1 MEQDIA
7 SFIRNQPT
15 KTFAKNEVLLQQ
27 GEKPQAIYAVRSGL
41 IKISDISI
49 DGYEQMLWLAK
60 KYDVIPL
67 EWLFD
72 ASQMS
77 PFFYTAHTKVE
88 VYVVSKNDFLEHIHD
103 DAAVLSQI
111 NKMISI
117 KQRQLL
123 EHISST
129 LKPKARDKITHMLY
143 HIGLRFYEND
153 TTTDTTI
160 QLTHQNIANLVGIT
174 RETASLELL
183 NLKKEGFI
191 DYGKQGV
198 TIHTEKIS
206 EIVDTI

>member
-7 SFIRNQPT
+7 SFIRAQPT
-15 KTFAKNEVLLQQ
+15 KTFEKNEVLLQQ
-27 GEKPQAIYAVRSGL
+27 GDKPQVIYAIRSGL
-41 IKISDISI
+41 IKISDISA

-60 KYDVIPL
+60 KYDVVPL
-67 EWLFD
+67 EWIFD
-72 ASQMS
+72 ASKTS

-88 VYVVSKNDFLEHIHD
+88 VFIVSKEAFLEHINK
-103 DAAVLSQI
+103 DAVVLSEI

-123 EHISST
+123 EHISAT

-143 HIGLRFYEND
+143 HIGLRFYENGK
-153 TTTDTTI
+153 TPDTTI

-183 NLKKEGFI
+183 HLKKEGYI

-198 TIHTEKIS
+198 TIHTEKLS